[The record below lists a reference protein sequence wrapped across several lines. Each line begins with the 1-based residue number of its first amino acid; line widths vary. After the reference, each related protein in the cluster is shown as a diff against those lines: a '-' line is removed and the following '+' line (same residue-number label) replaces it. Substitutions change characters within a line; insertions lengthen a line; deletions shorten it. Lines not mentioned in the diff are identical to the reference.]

1 METVMSE
8 YIAKLREDPNLWR
21 TFVLGQKYYQMQGEK
36 SAKILD
42 FLILVIEQ
50 LLMTHLGI
58 SIETAEELLK
68 TTVEPDDV
76 IRIGKDLKGAFDKLS
91 AMYPSA
97 KEFAKEAKLSPST
110 ISLLKSGKR
119 RLTVDRM
126 IRLCKDCRKKY
137 IVV

>member
-1 METVMSE
+1 MKE

-50 LLMTHLGI
+50 LLMAHLGI

-76 IRIGKDLKGAFDKLS
+76 IRIGKDLKSAFDKLCG
-91 AMYPSA
+91 MYPTA
-97 KEFAKEAKLSPST
+97 KEFAKEANLSTST

-119 RLTVDRM
+119 RLTLDRM
-126 IRLCKDCRKKY
+126 IRLCKDCGKKY

>member
-97 KEFAKEAKLSPST
+97 KEFAKEANLSPST

>member
-1 METVMSE
+1 MNE

-21 TFVLGQKYYQMQGEK
+21 TFVLGQKYYQKQKLVGGGP
-36 SAKILD
+36 ALD

-50 LLMTHLGI
+50 LLMVHLGI

-68 TTVEPDDV
+68 NPVEPDDV
-76 IRIGKDLKGAFDKLS
+76 IKIGKDLKSAFDKLCG
-91 AMYPSA
+91 MYPTA
-97 KEFAKEAKLSPST
+97 KEFAKEANLSTST

-126 IRLCKDCRKKY
+126 IRLCKDCGKKY

>member
-1 METVMSE
+1 MND

-21 TFVLGQKYYQMQGEK
+21 TFVLGQKYYQKQKLVGGGP
-36 SAKILD
+36 ALD

-50 LLMTHLGI
+50 LLIAHLGI

-68 TTVEPDDV
+68 NPVEPDDV
-76 IRIGKDLKGAFDKLS
+76 IQIGKDLKGAFDKLCG
-91 AMYPSA
+91 MYPSA
-97 KEFAKEAKLSPST
+97 KEFAKEANLSPST

-126 IRLCKDCRKKY
+126 IRLCKDCGKKY

>member
-1 METVMSE
+1 MKE

-76 IRIGKDLKGAFDKLS
+76 IRIGKDLKSAFDKLC

-97 KEFAKEAKLSPST
+97 KEFAKEANLSPST

-126 IRLCKDCRKKY
+126 IRLCKDCGKKY

>member
-1 METVMSE
+1 MNE

-50 LLMTHLGI
+50 FLMAHLGI

-76 IRIGKDLKGAFDKLS
+76 IRIGKDLKGAFDKLCG
-91 AMYPSA
+91 MYPSA
-97 KEFAKEAKLSPST
+97 KEFAKEANLSPST

-126 IRLCKDCRKKY
+126 IRLCKDCGKKY

>member
-1 METVMSE
+1 MNEH
-8 YIAKLREDPNLWR
+8 IAKLREDPNLWR

-50 LLMTHLGI
+50 LLMAHLGI

-97 KEFAKEAKLSPST
+97 KEFAKEANLSPST

-126 IRLCKDCRKKY
+126 IRLCKDCGKKY

>member
-1 METVMSE
+1 MKE

-21 TFVLGQKYYQMQGEK
+21 TFVLGQKYYQKQKLVGGGP
-36 SAKILD
+36 ALD

-50 LLMTHLGI
+50 LLMAHLGI

-68 TTVEPDDV
+68 NPVEPDDV
-76 IRIGKDLKGAFDKLS
+76 IKIGKDLKGAFDKLCG
-91 AMYPSA
+91 MYPTA
-97 KEFAKEAKLSPST
+97 KEFAKEANLSTST

-126 IRLCKDCRKKY
+126 IRLCKDCGKKY

>member
-1 METVMSE
+1 MNEH
-8 YIAKLREDPNLWR
+8 IAKLREDPNLWR
-21 TFVLGQKYYQMQGEK
+21 TFILGQKYYQKRELHSGPAM
-36 SAKILD
+36 D

-50 LLMTHLGI
+50 LLMAHLGI

-68 TTVEPDDV
+68 NPVEPDDI

-97 KEFAKEAKLSPST
+97 KEFAKEANLSPST

-126 IRLCKDCRKKY
+126 IRLCKDCGKKY

>member
-1 METVMSE
+1 MSE

-50 LLMTHLGI
+50 LLMAHLGI

-68 TTVEPDDV
+68 NPVEPDDV

-97 KEFAKEAKLSPST
+97 KEFAKEANLSPST

-126 IRLCKDCRKKY
+126 IRLCKDCGKKY

>member
-1 METVMSE
+1 MNEH
-8 YIAKLREDPNLWR
+8 IAKLREDPNLWR

-50 LLMTHLGI
+50 LLMAHLGI

-97 KEFAKEAKLSPST
+97 KEFAKEANLSPST

-126 IRLCKDCRKKY
+126 ITLCKACGKKY

>member
-1 METVMSE
+1 MNE

-50 LLMTHLGI
+50 LLMAHLGI

-68 TTVEPDDV
+68 NPVEPDDV

-97 KEFAKEAKLSPST
+97 KEFAKEANLSPST

-126 IRLCKDCRKKY
+126 IRLCKDCGKKY

>member
-1 METVMSE
+1 MSE

-21 TFVLGQKYYQMQGEK
+21 TFILGQKYYQKREQTK
-36 SAKILD
+36 APVLD

-50 LLMTHLGI
+50 LLMSHLEI
-58 SIETAEELLK
+58 NIETAEELLK

-97 KEFAKEAKLSPST
+97 KEFAKEANLSPST

>member
-1 METVMSE
+1 MNE

-21 TFVLGQKYYQMQGEK
+21 TFVLGQKYYQKQKLVGGGP
-36 SAKILD
+36 ALD

-50 LLMTHLGI
+50 LLMAHLGI
-58 SIETAEELLK
+58 GIETAEELLK
-68 TTVEPDDV
+68 NPVEPDDV
-76 IRIGKDLKGAFDKLS
+76 IQIGKDLKGAFDKLCG
-91 AMYPSA
+91 MYPSA
-97 KEFAKEAKLSPST
+97 KEFAKEANLSPST

-126 IRLCKDCRKKY
+126 IRLCKDCGKKY

>member
-1 METVMSE
+1 MKE
-8 YIAKLREDPNLWR
+8 YIEKLREDPNLWR
-21 TFVLGQKYYQMQGEK
+21 TFILGQKYYQMQGEK

-50 LLMTHLGI
+50 LLMAHLGI
-58 SIETAEELLK
+58 TIETAEELLK

-97 KEFAKEAKLSPST
+97 KEFAKEANLSPST

-126 IRLCKDCRKKY
+126 IRLCKDCGKKY

>member
-1 METVMSE
+1 MKE

-50 LLMTHLGI
+50 LLMAHLGI
-58 SIETAEELLK
+58 TIETAEELLK

-76 IRIGKDLKGAFDKLS
+76 IRIGKDLKGAFDKLC

-97 KEFAKEAKLSPST
+97 KEFAKEANLSPST

-126 IRLCKDCRKKY
+126 IRLCKDCGKKY

>member
-1 METVMSE
+1 MND

-21 TFVLGQKYYQMQGEK
+21 TFVLGQKYYQKRELT
-36 SAKILD
+36 SAPILD

-50 LLMTHLGI
+50 LLMAHLGI
-58 SIETAEELLK
+58 RIEEAEELLK
-68 TTVEPDDV
+68 TPIESDDI
-76 IRIGKDLKGAFDKLS
+76 IRIGKDLRSAFDKLCG
-91 AMYPSA
+91 MYPTA
-97 KEFAKEAKLSPST
+97 KEFAKEAHLSTST

>member
-1 METVMSE
+1 MSE

-68 TTVEPDDV
+68 MTVEPDDV

-97 KEFAKEAKLSPST
+97 KEFAKEANLSPST

-126 IRLCKDCRKKY
+126 IRLCKDCGKKY

>member
-1 METVMSE
+1 MND

-21 TFVLGQKYYQMQGEK
+21 TFVLGQKYYQKQKLVGGGP
-36 SAKILD
+36 ALD

-50 LLMTHLGI
+50 LLMAHLGI

-68 TTVEPDDV
+68 NPVESDDV

-97 KEFAKEAKLSPST
+97 KEFAKESNLSPST

-126 IRLCKDCRKKY
+126 IRLCKDCGKKY

>member
-1 METVMSE
+1 M
-8 YIAKLREDPNLWR
+8 A
-21 TFVLGQKYYQMQGEK
+21 
-36 SAKILD
+36 
-42 FLILVIEQ
+42 
-50 LLMTHLGI
+50 HLGI
-58 SIETAEELLK
+58 NIETAEELLK
-68 TTVEPDDV
+68 NPVEPDDV

-97 KEFAKEAKLSPST
+97 KEFAKEANLSPST

-126 IRLCKDCRKKY
+126 IRLCKDCGKKY

>member
-1 METVMSE
+1 MMNE
-8 YIAKLREDPNLWR
+8 YIAKLREDKNLWR
-21 TFVLGQKYYQMQGEK
+21 TFLLGQKYYQKRAE
-36 SAKILD
+36 SCAPILD
-42 FLILVIEQ
+42 FLILVLEQ
-50 LLMTHLGI
+50 LLMAYLGI
-58 SIETAEELLK
+58 RIDEAEELLR
-68 TTVEPDDV
+68 TPVESDDV

-97 KEFAKEAKLSPST
+97 KEFAKEANLSPST

-126 IRLCKDCRKKY
+126 IRLCKDCGKKY

>member
-1 METVMSE
+1 MNE

-50 LLMTHLGI
+50 LLMAHLGI

-76 IRIGKDLKGAFDKLS
+76 IRIGKDLKGAFDKLCG
-91 AMYPSA
+91 MYPSA
-97 KEFAKEAKLSPST
+97 KEFAKEANLSPST

-126 IRLCKDCRKKY
+126 IRLCKDCGKKY

>member
-1 METVMSE
+1 MNE

-21 TFVLGQKYYQMQGEK
+21 TFITGQRYYQKRELNGGPGM
-36 SAKILD
+36 D

-50 LLMTHLGI
+50 LLMVHLGI
-58 SIETAEELLK
+58 TIETAEELLK
-68 TTVEPDDV
+68 TPVEQDDV
-76 IRIGKDLKGAFDKLS
+76 IRIGKDLKSAFDKLS

-126 IRLCKDCRKKY
+126 IRLCKDCGKKY

>member
-1 METVMSE
+1 MND

-21 TFVLGQKYYQMQGEK
+21 TFILGQKYYQMQGEK

-50 LLMTHLGI
+50 LLMAHLDI
-58 SIETAEELLK
+58 NIETAEELLK
-68 TTVEPDDV
+68 NPVEPDDV
-76 IRIGKDLKGAFDKLS
+76 IRIGKDLKGAFDKLCG
-91 AMYPSA
+91 MYPTA
-97 KEFAKEAKLSPST
+97 KEFAKEANLSTST

-137 IVV
+137 IVI

>member
-1 METVMSE
+1 MKE

-21 TFVLGQKYYQMQGEK
+21 TFVLGQKYYQKQKLVGGGP
-36 SAKILD
+36 ALD

-50 LLMTHLGI
+50 LLMAHLGI
-58 SIETAEELLK
+58 SLETAEELLK
-68 TTVEPDDV
+68 NPVEPDDV
-76 IRIGKDLKGAFDKLS
+76 IKIGKDLKGAFDKLCG
-91 AMYPSA
+91 MYPTA
-97 KEFAKEAKLSPST
+97 KEFAKEANLSTST

-126 IRLCKDCRKKY
+126 IRLCKDCGKKY

>member
-1 METVMSE
+1 MNEH
-8 YIAKLREDPNLWR
+8 IAKLREDPNLWR

-50 LLMTHLGI
+50 LLMAHLGI
-58 SIETAEELLK
+58 TIETAEELLK
-68 TTVEPDDV
+68 TPVEPDDV
-76 IRIGKDLKGAFDKLS
+76 IRIGKDLKSAFDKLS

-97 KEFAKEAKLSPST
+97 KEFAKEANLSPSI

-126 IRLCKDCRKKY
+126 IRLCKDCGKKY

>member
-1 METVMSE
+1 MNE

-50 LLMTHLGI
+50 LLMAHLGI
-58 SIETAEELLK
+58 RIEEAEELLK
-68 TTVEPDDV
+68 TPIESDDV
-76 IRIGKDLKGAFDKLS
+76 IRIGKDLKSAFEKLC
-91 AMYPSA
+91 AMYPTSKELA
-97 KEFAKEAKLSPST
+97 KASNLSPST

-126 IRLCKDCRKKY
+126 IRLCKDCGKKY

>member
-68 TTVEPDDV
+68 TTVESDDV

-97 KEFAKEAKLSPST
+97 KEFAKEANLSPST

-126 IRLCKDCRKKY
+126 IRLCKDCGKKY

>member
-1 METVMSE
+1 MKE
-8 YIAKLREDPNLWR
+8 YIEKLREDPNLWR
-21 TFVLGQKYYQMQGEK
+21 TFILGQKYYQMQGEK

-50 LLMTHLGI
+50 LLMAHLGI

-68 TTVEPDDV
+68 TTVEPDDI
-76 IRIGKDLKGAFDKLS
+76 IRIGKDLKGAFDKLCG
-91 AMYPSA
+91 MYPSA
-97 KEFAKEAKLSPST
+97 KEFAKEANLSPST

-126 IRLCKDCRKKY
+126 IRLCKDCGKKY